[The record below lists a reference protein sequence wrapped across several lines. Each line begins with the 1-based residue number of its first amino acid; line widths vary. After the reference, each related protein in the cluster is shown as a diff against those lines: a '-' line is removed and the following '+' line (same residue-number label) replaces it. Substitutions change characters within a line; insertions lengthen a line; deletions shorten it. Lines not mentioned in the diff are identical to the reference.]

1 MTKNTKAIEL
11 KFYIFLLRSIPDK
24 QAGSQDYF
32 SGRKGIRGY
41 LEQMNEK
48 SWKIRWEME
57 YVVIGR
63 KVLSGKPSLFLL

>member
-1 MTKNTKAIEL
+1 M
-11 KFYIFLLRSIPDK
+11 
-24 QAGSQDYF
+24 
-32 SGRKGIRGY
+32 RGY